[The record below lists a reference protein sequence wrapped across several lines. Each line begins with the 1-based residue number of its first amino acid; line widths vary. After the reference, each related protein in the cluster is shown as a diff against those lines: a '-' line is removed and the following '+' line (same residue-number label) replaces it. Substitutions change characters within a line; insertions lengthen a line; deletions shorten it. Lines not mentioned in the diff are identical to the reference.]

1 MTPSGDRVKDSVVRL
16 SAGLDAMLSL
26 AVLIALPQVA
36 RLTPAER
43 RRLAEECADTV
54 TAHGD
59 DLLYGGPHCT
69 ATFTALARGLAAG
82 ALQPGG
88 VTVAGHHFCTGPHE
102 DCPTPGAAAL
112 HTRLVGAH
120 RENQSLL

>member
-1 MTPSGDRVKDSVVRL
+1 MTPSGNRVFKDPVVRL
-16 SAGLDAMLSL
+16 SAGLDAVLPV
-26 AVLIALPQVA
+26 AVLTALPQVA

-43 RRLAEECADTV
+43 RRLAKECADTV

-69 ATFTALARGLAAG
+69 TTFAALARGLAAG

-88 VTVAGHHFCTGPHE
+88 VTVAGHHFCASPHE

-112 HTRLVGAH
+112 HARL
-120 RENQSLL
+120 NS